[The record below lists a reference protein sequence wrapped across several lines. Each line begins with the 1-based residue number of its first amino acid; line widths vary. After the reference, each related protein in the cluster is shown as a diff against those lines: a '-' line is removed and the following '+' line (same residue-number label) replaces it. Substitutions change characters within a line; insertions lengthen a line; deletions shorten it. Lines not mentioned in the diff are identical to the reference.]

1 MSEADDI
8 IISNLVEKDSMKVSL
23 SHSDPGAIQHN
34 FIRSDEVKVRV
45 SKILTRYYGIAD
57 SFILNHPVNSKMY
70 ISTQVI
76 QFDNDLGALVFDEFD
91 ISMLDGTMGFWRRD

>member
-34 FIRSDEVKVRV
+34 FIRSDSLDVKVAQI
-45 SKILTRYYGIAD
+45 KITQTEINNAFY
-57 SFILNHPVNSKMY
+57 LNHEVNSQLDNTSY
-70 ISTQVI
+70 IMDGVMTELTSVTITV
-76 QFDNDLGALVFDEFD
+76 D
-91 ISMLDGTMGFWRRD
+91 I